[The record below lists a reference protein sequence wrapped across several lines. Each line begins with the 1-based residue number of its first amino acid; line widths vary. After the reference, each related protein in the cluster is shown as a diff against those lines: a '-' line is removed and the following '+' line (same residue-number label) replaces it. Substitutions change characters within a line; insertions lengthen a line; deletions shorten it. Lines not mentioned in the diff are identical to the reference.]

1 MNIRVR
7 FAPSPTGYLHV
18 GGTRTALFNW
28 LYARHEGG
36 KFLLRIEDTDKARST
51 DEHRQVILDGL
62 SWLGLDWDEELVF
75 QGARVKRHQ
84 EIADRLLTEGKAYLD
99 EGAIRFRVPPGEI
112 AWEDAVHGRISF
124 QGADIKDFIILRS
137 DRTPIYNLAVVV
149 DDLDMRIT
157 HVLRGDDHI
166 SNTPKQIA
174 LYQALDAPLPVF
186 GHVPMINGPDGKKLS
201 KRHGATAVGDYQHMG
216 ILPAA
221 MRNFLALLG
230 WSPGGDREIMT
241 LDEMIQLFSFAGIQQ
256 KAAIFD
262 MTKLEWMNGQ
272 YLSMTP
278 AEQLLPLVAPQ
289 LETLGVN
296 GNKEAVL
303 KAIAAVKTRSRTT
316 LDVARQVAAR
326 LLPPRRAA
334 PRPALGVPLGLLPRP
349 QVAHV
354 LLEEPQR
361 LSTPGRLH
369 QVVPHLVQL
378 ACPHLLAVVPL
389 RQADRQQRERRR
401 GNLDPRHVDELRAD
415 PEHLAGHV
423 RGPDGALPRALIL
436 IDQHVERVDHGA
448 QPPHHRGVPILLGL
462 VQHVGDVGRQRGA
475 RQHPQPTVAHLGQVH
490 DVGSDGDGARG
501 ERRVG
506 PADRGPGGPHGVG
519 RRRARHRPSQ
529 PAARPPAPAAAAERR
544 QLGRLRPGGR
554 NDRDQA
560 LRPVDPAR
568 PAERH

>member
-1 MNIRVR
+1 MTIRVR

-18 GGTRTALFNW
+18 GGSRTALFNW
-28 LYARHEGG
+28 LYARHKGG

-51 DEHRQVILDGL
+51 DEHTQVILDGL

-75 QGARVKRHQ
+75 QGARLKRHQ
-84 EIADRLLTEGKAYLD
+84 EIADRLLAEGKAYME

-174 LYQALDAPLPVF
+174 LYQALGAPLPVF

-241 LDEMIQLFSFAGIQQ
+241 LEEMIQLFSFAGIQQ

-272 YLSMTP
+272 YLSATS
-278 AEQLLPLVAPQ
+278 AEELYPLVQPQ
-289 LETLGVN
+289 LERLGLN
-296 GNKEAVL
+296 GNRDAVL
-303 KAIAAVKTRSRTT
+303 KAIGAVKTRSRTT
-316 LDVARQVAAR
+316 LDVARQVAVR
-326 LLPPRRAA
+326 
-334 PRPALGVPLGLLPRP
+334 
-349 QVAHV
+349 
-354 LLEEPQR
+354 
-361 LSTPGRLH
+361 
-369 QVVPHLVQL
+369 
-378 ACPHLLAVVPL
+378 
-389 RQADRQQRERRR
+389 
-401 GNLDPRHVDELRAD
+401 LDPRFVAFDEKAKREIAKDPPGYRAALEASVGALRDADWSPEDLEKTLRA
-415 PEHLAGHV
+415 LAEQ
-423 RGPDGALPRALIL
+423 RGVAAGKVFQPIRIALTGGTVSEPVNQLLYVIGKEAALKRLEAALP
-436 IDQHVERVDHGA
+436 
-448 QPPHHRGVPILLGL
+448 PI
-462 VQHVGDVGRQRGA
+462 
-475 RQHPQPTVAHLGQVH
+475 
-490 DVGSDGDGARG
+490 
-501 ERRVG
+501 
-506 PADRGPGGPHGVG
+506 
-519 RRRARHRPSQ
+519 
-529 PAARPPAPAAAAERR
+529 
-544 QLGRLRPGGR
+544 
-554 NDRDQA
+554 
-560 LRPVDPAR
+560 
-568 PAERH
+568 